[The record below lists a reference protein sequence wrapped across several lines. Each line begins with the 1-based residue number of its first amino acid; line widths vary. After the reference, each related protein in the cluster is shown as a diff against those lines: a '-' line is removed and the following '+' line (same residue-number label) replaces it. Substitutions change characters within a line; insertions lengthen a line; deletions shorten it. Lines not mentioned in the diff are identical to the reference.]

1 MPTFTLDSICE
12 TIVKKKVNFLAGV
25 PSLYEKM
32 IGNKYLK
39 DADLSF
45 MTGMFCGG
53 DSMSIESKKR
63 FDAFMA
69 EHGCKRK
76 LRIGFGCTECLTATA
91 ITPKFEER
99 PGSVGVPIPGHSYK
113 IVDPDTCEEMPDGED
128 GEMCICGP
136 AVMLGYYNNPK
147 ETEESIRIHDD
158 GNRWLHTG
166 DIGCIDN
173 GFIFF
178 KSRIKRIIITSGYN
192 VYPSQ
197 IEEILSQH
205 EAVELSCVIGVP
217 DQFRGMK
224 VKAIIVL
231 KEGFEPTDET
241 KESIA
246 SFVKKNVSSYSKPR
260 EYQFVDSLPRTK
272 LNKVDYRA
280 LERENGKQ

>member
-1 MPTFTLDSICE
+1 
-12 TIVKKKVNFLAGV
+12 
-25 PSLYEKM
+25 
-32 IGNKYLK
+32 
-39 DADLSF
+39 
-45 MTGMFCGG
+45 
-53 DSMSIESKKR
+53 MSIESKKR
-63 FDAFMA
+63 FDTFMA

-147 ETEESIRIHDD
+147 ETDESIKIHDD
-158 GNRWLHTG
+158 GTRWLHTG
-166 DIGCIDN
+166 DVGCIDN